1 MKQFTLKRAGTSV
14 RLGQEIGRGGEGV
27 VFAIECRSDCVA
39 KIYSTKPDQRRIQ
52 KLAAMADAA
61 SPALLRISSWPTDLL
76 VEGAGE
82 VRGFVMPRIIARRDI
97 HELYSPKSRSDAF
110 PEADFRF
117 LVHVG
122 ANIARA
128 FAVIHEH
135 GLVLGDVN
143 HGNLLVGPDGTVVL
157 IDCDSFQIGTGS
169 DVFTCDVGIPLFTA
183 PELQGRGF
191 RNLLRTANHDLFGL
205 AVLLFHL
212 LYIGRHPF
220 AGRYSGSGDMP
231 IEKAIAEYRFAY
243 GPDRASNG
251 MERPPGTI
259 PLETLGAEIAQQFAH
274 AFSRSGSNGSRPVA
288 KSWVTA
294 LEKLQAGLRQ
304 CSAASWH
311 HYPSE
316 LGACPWCA
324 VEAQTSVRLFGQ
336 RIIVDGQTGTVEIAA
351 LWRSIVAIPVPGKD
365 PVLPS
370 ERPWNVPAGVE
381 LPNRAPKHIRLILS
395 AGLICGGLVA
405 CNAPITNGGMWTL
418 ASYALALL
426 IWPWVSS
433 KNRSAAERAYAEA
446 DARWQAV
453 LARWMSEASQEAF
466 TTKLK
471 DLESAHAQLVDM
483 PNERRRRLANLEA
496 NREKLQRERY
506 LDRFRIGWAQI
517 PGIGPSRTS
526 MLASYGIETAND
538 IDGNKIKQIPGFGE
552 VLTSALVAWRKE
564 HEKNFRFN
572 PNEHVDRR
580 DIEAMDR
587 ALEAKR
593 QTLQTALRQGS
604 ATLMRLNREI
614 IAARPRLT
622 PLLEKAW
629 NNFKVAEAQ
638 RKAL

>member
-274 AFSRSGSNGSRPVA
+274 AFSRSGRNGSRPVA
-288 KSWVTA
+288 KSWV
-294 LEKLQAGLRQ
+294 
-304 CSAASWH
+304 
-311 HYPSE
+311 
-316 LGACPWCA
+316 
-324 VEAQTSVRLFGQ
+324 
-336 RIIVDGQTGTVEIAA
+336 AA

-381 LPNRAPKHIRLILS
+381 LPNRAMKHIRLILS

-433 KNRSAAERAYAEA
+433 KKRSADERAYAEA

-453 LARWMSEASQEAF
+453 LARWMSEASQEDF